1 MTSSDPLDQTYFL
14 DQFPDP
20 YGLKLLF
27 CYLSLPFLCLL
38 LWMRSQITLT
48 RAIMHMNEIPWKVL
62 RIIKLVRF
70 YQNKICWLYLLS
82 LDKQTRVYCGKAVL
96 NLIAIITNLLNHQW
110 SFNMMPCALETPT
123 SEMRWNW
130 SNLKT
135 RLCMYMLS
143 KWGANQ
149 NKALCICSL
158 LGRIWLNEIW
168 TLRITKSLR
177 AKPGGR
183 EKIRISSGVLHET
196 SNSQ

>member
-1 MTSSDPLDQTYFL
+1 
-14 DQFPDP
+14 
-20 YGLKLLF
+20 
-27 CYLSLPFLCLL
+27 
-38 LWMRSQITLT
+38 MR
-48 RAIMHMNEIPWKVL
+48 
-62 RIIKLVRF
+62 
-70 YQNKICWLYLLS
+70 
-82 LDKQTRVYCGKAVL
+82 
-96 NLIAIITNLLNHQW
+96 
-110 SFNMMPCALETPT
+110 FNMMPCALETPT

-177 AKPGGR
+177 ARAGR
-183 EKIRISSGVLHET
+183 EGENSNFVRSVTWNIKFPVKLVLQALHHWFKGPSWSHPSTISSLRLRVTYISFPNERQGVWLWFNNPWSHGDVCSRVWHKDEHEHCFT
-196 SNSQ
+196 WALVSQN